1 MLGIHLDEN
10 IAGSGGGGI
19 KKALS
24 EKLRARIDL
33 SVVKDF
39 MACQVM
45 GLDENT

>member
-10 IAGSGGGGI
+10 IAGSGGGI

-33 SVVKDF
+33 SV
-39 MACQVM
+39 CQRLY
-45 GLDENT
+45 GLSSDGTR